1 MKKTGYGIYIKNRGN
16 ETKIAEPMNKYN
28 TVYQAELRA
37 ITEGSLHIATAIKPT
52 NRSVHIYSDSK
63 SALQTLERGII
74 NTQTAFET
82 INTLNMLSKRNT
94 VVIQWV
100 PAHVGIE
107 GNEEADTQA
116 KAGKDKQIENENKYV
131 KPHSYYENKITN
143 YYNDKN
149 SATVGRT

>member
-1 MKKTGYGIYIKNRGN
+1 
-16 ETKIAEPMNKYN
+16 
-28 TVYQAELRA
+28 
-37 ITEGSLHIATAIKPT
+37 
-52 NRSVHIYSDSK
+52 
-63 SALQTLERGII
+63 
-74 NTQTAFET
+74 
-82 INTLNMLSKRNT
+82 MLSKRNT

-143 YYNDKN
+143 YYNDKIPQQWEGHRIN
-149 SATVGRT
+149 KESILYMRLFLTSADYNLNKISKAILKHNTTSVNTLVKVLSGHNCLNQHLATL